1 MYKSPCASSMPFIPI
16 CVKAESSSLFQS
28 APPCCRALLPVV
40 FPPLLTWGSHMYSW
54 HLFSSPL
61 SLFRPSIRV
70 SSQLSIGMLACKGG
84 EPRSVFTT
92 TVSCPLSSPV
102 CQAFSDA
109 AVLHTLTRLAPQL
122 RLARSLLSE
131 LQSIPDF
138 LSFVAP
144 PLGHVVGRCLGTIVL
159 FLRCDFLTLRNRVQ
173 SNSSLIKE
181 GERKLLFLACPPHP
195 AIVSTRHY

>member
-1 MYKSPCASSMPFIPI
+1 
-16 CVKAESSSLFQS
+16 
-28 APPCCRALLPVV
+28 
-40 FPPLLTWGSHMYSW
+40 MYSW

-61 SLFRPSIRV
+61 SLFHPSIRV